1 MLSQVQLFA
10 TQWTAAHQASL
21 SFSTSRSLLRFMSI
35 ESMMPS
41 NHRILCPLL
50 LLPSIFPS
58 IRVFSSESVL
68 HFRWSDYWNFS
79 ISPSNEYS
87 RLISFRIY
95 WFDLPAVQ
103 QTLNSLL
110 QRHKTIQCHRTLS
123 YPVFLCLKLNKAFS
137 VDRNDTAKETELAAA
152 GTFTIMTLRRAT
164 GKSEQS

>member
-1 MLSQVQLFA
+1 M

-21 SFSTSRSLLRFMSI
+21 SSTSQSLLRFMSI

-41 NHRILCPLL
+41 NRLILCPLL

-95 WFDLPAVQ
+95 WFDLLPAVQ
-103 QTLNSLL
+103 QTLKSLL
-110 QRHKTIQCHRTLS
+110 QRHKTIQCHHTLS
-123 YPVFLCLKLNKAFS
+123 YTVFLCLKLNKAFS
-137 VDRNDTAKETELAAA
+137 VDRNDTAKETGLAAA

-164 GKSEQS
+164 GKSEQSCN